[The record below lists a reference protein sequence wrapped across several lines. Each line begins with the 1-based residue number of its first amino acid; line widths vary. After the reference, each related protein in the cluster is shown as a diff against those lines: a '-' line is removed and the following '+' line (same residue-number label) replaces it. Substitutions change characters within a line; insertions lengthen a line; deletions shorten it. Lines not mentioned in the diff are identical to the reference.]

1 MRQLLAIAAL
11 AVFAACGFQPVYST
25 GAGAT
30 SSGNIT
36 VEKIDG
42 RAGYEMRRALIEELS
57 IGLPNVTEPATL
69 NVSLKEDLT
78 RLAFETDGAA
88 TRSSIIARGDYTF
101 YYGDK
106 HLSGYQDTEV
116 SFAVPQNPYGDIANQ
131 TGATNRAARLL
142 AKKIVDDLRLKLAA
156 D

>member
-1 MRQLLAIAAL
+1 MA
-11 AVFAACGFQPVYST
+11 S
-25 GAGAT
+25 
-30 SSGNIT
+30 
-36 VEKIDG
+36 ID
-42 RAGYEMRRALIEELS
+42 MRRR
-57 IGLPNVTEPATL
+57 PAKA
-69 NVSLKEDLT
+69 SSRAARD
-78 RLAFETDGAA
+78 AA

-106 HLSGYQDTEV
+106 HLSGYQDAEV

-142 AKKIVDDLRLKLAA
+142 AKKSVDDLRLKLAA